1 MFMDLIDFRVFLV
14 SFSIGMFYVYIQGTD
29 MKKIYVYPSPE
40 NFKDYIVE
48 DNAGQ
53 CFQYKP
59 TEVSCK
65 GQKISEVPAQN

>member
-1 MFMDLIDFRVFLV
+1 MDLIDVRVFLL
-14 SFSIGMFYVYIQGTD
+14 SFSIGMFYVYIQGSD
-29 MKKIYVYPSPE
+29 MKKIYVYPNPE

-59 TEVSCK
+59 KEVSCK
-65 GQKISEVPAQN
+65 GKTIAKVPAQN

>member
-59 TEVSCK
+59 T
-65 GQKISEVPAQN
+65 